1 MDHSYKYFFM
11 KFVRPH
17 AHTLAFLLVLEFIGM
32 LFTFV
37 SPLLA
42 KSLIDDVFIGRRTEL
57 FGYILLGTAATYII
71 SAVSTYLSGYGK
83 GKLDLVLFNDVT
95 KEAFDAVQSAYIKK
109 TQEMKVGD
117 LLSRIVANTRSAI
130 IIFTQIV
137 PQFVVNVA
145 RIITPFTI
153 MLFYDWKLTLIVTTP
168 ALFFLLP
175 MLFFG
180 KRLEQTQKISL
191 EKTGSIYSF
200 LKESLTMIP
209 LIKVF
214 GLERWSRDKFNEQM
228 KDYYDV
234 SIDYTKNNSM
244 GSSVNS
250 LIYGVPI
257 ALLILFG
264 GPMVIQGS
272 LTIGTFTLFMTNV
285 ALVFGPISQFAFLWS
300 YYKSSSPAFDRVKNI
315 FELEQ
320 DKGGDK
326 EFVVK
331 EGSITFNDVWF
342 SYDDRP
348 IRQRFNATCKKGLNY
363 VVGDNGTGK
372 ATILKLL
379 CSFYPLEQGK
389 ITIDGQ
395 DIFEVRREDLRKNV
409 SMIFSDPYLFDGT
422 IYENI
427 HIGNLL
433 ASKEEIIKAAK
444 LVRVHEFI
452 TSLPQ
457 GYETQ
462 VGEGGLKLSSGEKQK
477 IALAR
482 AVLKDSPIVLLDE
495 VTKSVDADSR
505 KSINEVIK
513 NFKNKKTIIIIT
525 HNPSEIEQDSN
536 IIDLGQESRRE
547 NHVHHSFEVPLSK
560 AIFS

>member
-1 MDHSYKYFFM
+1 
-11 KFVRPH
+11 
-17 AHTLAFLLVLEFIGM
+17 
-32 LFTFV
+32 
-37 SPLLA
+37 
-42 KSLIDDVFIGRRTEL
+42 
-57 FGYILLGTAATYII
+57 
-71 SAVSTYLSGYGK
+71 
-83 GKLDLVLFNDVT
+83 
-95 KEAFDAVQSAYIKK
+95 
-109 TQEMKVGD
+109 MKVGD

-272 LTIGTFTLFMTNV
+272 FTIGTFTLFMTNV

-315 FELEQ
+315 FEL
-320 DKGGDK
+320 
-326 EFVVK
+326 
-331 EGSITFNDVWF
+331 
-342 SYDDRP
+342 
-348 IRQRFNATCKKGLNY
+348 
-363 VVGDNGTGK
+363 
-372 ATILKLL
+372 
-379 CSFYPLEQGK
+379 
-389 ITIDGQ
+389 
-395 DIFEVRREDLRKNV
+395 
-409 SMIFSDPYLFDGT
+409 
-422 IYENI
+422 
-427 HIGNLL
+427 
-433 ASKEEIIKAAK
+433 
-444 LVRVHEFI
+444 
-452 TSLPQ
+452 
-457 GYETQ
+457 
-462 VGEGGLKLSSGEKQK
+462 
-477 IALAR
+477 
-482 AVLKDSPIVLLDE
+482 
-495 VTKSVDADSR
+495 
-505 KSINEVIK
+505 
-513 NFKNKKTIIIIT
+513 
-525 HNPSEIEQDSN
+525 
-536 IIDLGQESRRE
+536 
-547 NHVHHSFEVPLSK
+547 
-560 AIFS
+560 

>member
-326 EFVVK
+326 ELVVK
-331 EGSITFNDVWF
+331 EGSVTFNDVWF
-342 SYDDRP
+342 SYDNRP
-348 IRQRFNATCKKGLNY
+348 ILQRFNATFKKGLNY

-372 ATILKLL
+372 STILKLL

-395 DIFEVRREDLRKNV
+395 DIFEVRREDLRK
-409 SMIFSDPYLFDGT
+409 
-422 IYENI
+422 
-427 HIGNLL
+427 
-433 ASKEEIIKAAK
+433 
-444 LVRVHEFI
+444 
-452 TSLPQ
+452 TSP
-457 GYETQ
+457 
-462 VGEGGLKLSSGEKQK
+462 
-477 IALAR
+477 
-482 AVLKDSPIVLLDE
+482 
-495 VTKSVDADSR
+495 
-505 KSINEVIK
+505 
-513 NFKNKKTIIIIT
+513 
-525 HNPSEIEQDSN
+525 
-536 IIDLGQESRRE
+536 
-547 NHVHHSFEVPLSK
+547 
-560 AIFS
+560 